1 MTRGDCLVINRL
13 LGRIKLK
20 SLTIIGEL
28 RWCLMLAIALA
39 ALELELLVVFAVSI
53 ARDDPEV
60 LATVARTLADS
71 VSTLKTR
78 RDTST
83 S

>member
-1 MTRGDCLVINRL
+1 M